1 MASWKPCEFYWN
13 SKDLAMDQGIGCC
26 TLDSVST
33 LCQGD
38 NQFCEKFDLMERSV
52 IRELENRGDD
62 IAGRKRNC
70 VRRPSSEGTGALAV
84 RKRKRLYPDPE
95 GVEPSV
101 IPQDSFQLSAL
112 SWDGG
117 PYQHRG

>member
-13 SKDLAMDQGIGCC
+13 SKDLAMGQGIGCC

-38 NQFCEKFDLMERSV
+38 NQFCERFDLMERFV
-52 IRELENRGDD
+52 KREQENRGDD
-62 IAGRKRNC
+62 IAGIKRNC

-84 RKRKRLYPDPE
+84 RKR
-95 GVEPSV
+95 
-101 IPQDSFQLSAL
+101 
-112 SWDGG
+112 
-117 PYQHRG
+117 